1 VCEFERPKKW
11 MTTFKAFGEE
21 RASAKKGD
29 DSLLHVLS
37 KDPSFFFQ
45 RNATK
50 VEKKKE
56 LLAV

>member
-1 VCEFERPKKW
+1 VSLKGQKKW
-11 MTTFKAFGEE
+11 VTTFKAFGEE

-37 KDPSFFFQ
+37 KDPSFFLQ